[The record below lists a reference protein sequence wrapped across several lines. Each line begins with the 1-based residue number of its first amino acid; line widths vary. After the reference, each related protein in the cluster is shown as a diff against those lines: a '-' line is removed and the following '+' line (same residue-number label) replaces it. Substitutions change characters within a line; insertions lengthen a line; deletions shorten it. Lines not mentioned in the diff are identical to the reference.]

1 MSTVLTFEQ
10 TIQAPIEQVYRAF
23 TNATALREWLC
34 DTATVDARP
43 GGRIY
48 LAWISNYYAA
58 GVYTQL
64 ELNALVAFTWAGRD
78 DPAPTQVEVRMTA
91 SSPSATLLTLYHSG
105 LGNDPAWLPAR
116 KQINQGWTKGL
127 KNLSSVLEEGPDL
140 RITLRPMLGFIL
152 GEITPKIANELSLPV
167 CEGMRLDSLVAG
179 MGADRAGLQKDDLI
193 VSLDG
198 KPITQFAD
206 LPGILA
212 ARQGGDWI
220 EVEFYRG
227 PKKHQVS
234 LELSRRP
241 IPNIPSTPQEMAETL
256 SNVYAELDRILGDI
270 LKGITPAQQDFR
282 PDPGEWNIKEI
293 LAHLIHNEREA
304 QSWVNDLVYS
314 QERLAD
320 GYADN
325 LPARLLATVK
335 AYPSTDELFAEFKRT
350 EAETIQL
357 IAGLPANFVARKGSY
372 WKLGFSFLQP
382 PFHVL
387 GHIDQIRA
395 NIQMFKP
402 A

>member
-1 MSTVLTFEQ
+1 MSAVLTFEQ

-34 DTATVDARP
+34 DTATVDARS
-43 GGRIY
+43 GGRVY
-48 LAWISNYYAA
+48 LAWISNYYAT

-64 ELNALVAFTWAGRD
+64 EPNALVAFTWAGRD
-78 DPAPTQVEVRMTA
+78 DPAPTHVEVRMTA
-91 SSPSATLLTLYHSG
+91 SSASATLLTLHHSG
-105 LGNDPAWLPAR
+105 LGDDPAWLPAR
-116 KQINQGWTKGL
+116 EQITQGWTKGL
-127 KNLSSVLEEGPDL
+127 KNLVSVLEEGPDL
-140 RITLRPMLGFIL
+140 RIALRPMLGFIL
-152 GEITPKIANELSLPV
+152 GEINPKIAGELNLPV

-198 KPITQFAD
+198 KPIAQFAD
-206 LPGILA
+206 LPGILSA
-212 ARQGGDWI
+212 HQGGDWI

-227 PKKHQVS
+227 PKKHQLS

-241 IPNIPSTPQEMAETL
+241 LPNIPATPQEMSEALEK
-256 SNVYAELDRILGDI
+256 VYAELDRILGEI
-270 LKGITPAQQDFR
+270 LKGITPAQEEFR
-282 PDPGEWNIKEI
+282 PDPNEWNIKEI

-304 QSWVNDLVYS
+304 QSWVNDFVFS

-325 LPARLLATVK
+325 LPARLRATVS
-335 AYPSTDELFAEFKRT
+335 AYPSAEELFSEFKRT
-350 EAETIQL
+350 EVETIQL

-387 GHIDQIRA
+387 GHTDQIRA
-395 NIQMFKP
+395 NIQMYKP
-402 A
+402 T

>member
-1 MSTVLTFEQ
+1 MSAVLTFEQ
-10 TIQAPIEQVYRAF
+10 TVQAPIDQVYRAF

-34 DTATVDARP
+34 DTATVDARS
-43 GGRIY
+43 GGRVY
-48 LAWISNYYAA
+48 LAWISNYFAA

-64 ELNALVAFTWAGRD
+64 EPNALVAFTWAGLD
-78 DPAPTQVEVRMTA
+78 DPAPTHVEVRMAA
-91 SSPSATLLTLYHSG
+91 SSPSTTRLTLNHSG
-105 LGNDPAWLPAR
+105 LGDDSAWLPAR
-116 KQINQGWTKGL
+116 EQISQGWTKGL
-127 KNLSSVLEEGPDL
+127 KNLGSVLEEGPDL

-152 GEITPKIANELSLPV
+152 GEINPKIADELGLPV

-220 EVEFYRG
+220 EVEFFRG
-227 PKKHQVS
+227 PKKNQLS

-241 IPNIPSTPQEMAETL
+241 LPNIPSTPEEL
-256 SNVYAELDRILGDI
+256 SEILGKVYGELDRILGEV
-270 LKGITPAQQDFR
+270 LKGTTPAQEDFR
-282 PDPGEWNIKEI
+282 SESGEWNIKEI

-304 QSWVNDLVYS
+304 QSWVNDFVYS

-325 LPARLLATVK
+325 LPARLHATVK
-335 AYPSTDELFAEFKRT
+335 AYPSAEELFSEFKRT

-357 IAGLPANFVARKGSY
+357 IAGLPANFVERKGSY

-395 NIQMFKP
+395 NMQMFKP
-402 A
+402 T

>member
-43 GGRIY
+43 SGRVY
-48 LAWISNYYAA
+48 LSWISNYFAA

-78 DPAPTQVEVRMTA
+78 DPAPTQVEVRMTV
-91 SSPSATLLTLYHSG
+91 SGPSATLLTLYHSG
-105 LGNDPAWLPAR
+105 LGDDPAWLPAR

-127 KNLSSVLEEGPDL
+127 KNLSSVLQEGPDL

-206 LPGILA
+206 LSGILA

-241 IPNIPSTPQEMAETL
+241 IPNIPSTPQEMSETL
-256 SNVYAELDRILGDI
+256 GKVYAELDRILGDI
-270 LKGITPAQQDFR
+270 LNGITPAQENFR

-335 AYPSTDELFAEFKRT
+335 VYPSTDELFAEFKRT

-387 GHIDQIRA
+387 GHTDQIRA

-402 A
+402 D